1 MGARGHGD
9 TNGYT
14 PEELLVLASLR
25 RGSGRTCRN
34 CRWYRPKGKHRGCF
48 PEGSYR
54 KWLSPEEFES
64 GCDGFSPT
72 KE

>member
-1 MGARGHGD
+1 M
-9 TNGYT
+9 
-14 PEELLVLASLR
+14 LASLR

-34 CRWYRPKGKHRGCF
+34 CRWYMPKGKHRGCY
-48 PEGSYR
+48 PEGRYR

-64 GCDGFSPT
+64 GCERFSPV